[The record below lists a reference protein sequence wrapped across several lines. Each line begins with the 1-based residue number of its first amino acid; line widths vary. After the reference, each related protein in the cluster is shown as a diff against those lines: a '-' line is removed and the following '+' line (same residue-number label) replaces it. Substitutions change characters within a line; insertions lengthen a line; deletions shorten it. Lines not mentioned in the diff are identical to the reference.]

1 MRYRLQRHDGTDC
14 SATMVP
20 ITVLRMVPIQRY
32 RQNTSA
38 TLYLP
43 AASMDSVTE
52 NGRALQAG
60 KEGIKEVTYQDGMCK
75 AELLSGTY
83 HFVVK

>member
-1 MRYRLQRHDGTDC
+1 MRYRLQCHDGTDC
-14 SATMVP
+14 SAT
-20 ITVLRMVPIQRY
+20 MVPIQRY

>member
-32 RQNTSA
+32 RHISGNTAEISA
-38 TLYLP
+38 NLRILSPVIVKDLKIIYFDINDYIIRKNLQEILLRHT
-43 AASMDSVTE
+43 SVH
-52 NGRALQAG
+52 
-60 KEGIKEVTYQDGMCK
+60 
-75 AELLSGTY
+75 S
-83 HFVVK
+83 

>member
-32 RQNTSA
+32 RQLNFRMQIKLQLKNIVTMSFYGESIQEVLIGEK
-38 TLYLP
+38 LYTI
-43 AASMDSVTE
+43 M
-52 NGRALQAG
+52 
-60 KEGIKEVTYQDGMCK
+60 M
-75 AELLSGTY
+75 
-83 HFVVK
+83 

>member
-32 RQNTSA
+32 RQIINN
-38 TLYLP
+38 LLI
-43 AASMDSVTE
+43 
-52 NGRALQAG
+52 N
-60 KEGIKEVTYQDGMCK
+60 IKLNNNFNKGAYP
-75 AELLSGTY
+75 
-83 HFVVK
+83 

>member
-1 MRYRLQRHDGTDC
+1 MGSEDGEVRYSFT
-14 SATMVP
+14 VP
-20 ITVLRMVPIQRY
+20 A
-32 RQNTSA
+32 NTSA
-38 TLYLP
+38 TLYLT

-60 KEGIKEVTYQDGMCK
+60 KEGIKEVTYQGGMCK

-83 HFVVK
+83 HL

>member
-1 MRYRLQRHDGTDC
+1 MLFR
-14 SATMVP
+14 S
-20 ITVLRMVPIQRY
+20 
-32 RQNTSA
+32 
-38 TLYLP
+38 LYLP

>member
-32 RQNTSA
+32 RHYRKNIEMKQ
-38 TLYLP
+38 
-43 AASMDSVTE
+43 V
-52 NGRALQAG
+52 Q
-60 KEGIKEVTYQDGMCK
+60 KWV
-75 AELLSGTY
+75 LLLEDFYNRLNFSSD
-83 HFVVK
+83 